1 MLDKINSREIYIIG
15 ASLYGE
21 VIFELAEHCG
31 FKVKGFY
38 DDNPKKHDTK
48 IFGVPVIG
56 STKKLFS
63 NKKNVQEINFAVAIG
78 HNKYRRGFLEKV
90 RQLSGKTPNL
100 IHKTVQISPSAEIG
114 MGIYINAYTI
124 IWTGVK
130 VENDCLFSPHVLIS
144 HHAVLKKGC
153 FVANMSVVG
162 MGVVIESDVL
172 VGMGSTIMSGIKSV
186 GRNTIIGA
194 GSVVI
199 RDVSKNSVMAGVPAK
214 CISRIKE

>member
-1 MLDKINSREIYIIG
+1 MSEKINSREIYIIG

-31 FKVKGFY
+31 FKVNGFY

-63 NKKNVQEINFAVAIG
+63 NKKNIQETNFAVAIG
-78 HNKYRRGFLEKV
+78 NNKIRRNLLEKV
-90 RQLSGKTPNL
+90 REGKGITPNL
-100 IHKTVQISPSAEIG
+100 IHKTVEISPSASIG
-114 MGIYINAYTI
+114 KGVYINAHTI
-124 IWTGVK
+124 IWTRVK
-130 VENDCLFSPHVLIS
+130 IEDDCLFSPHVLIS
-144 HHAVLKKGC
+144 HHAKIQKGT

-162 MGVVIESDVL
+162 MGVVIGKDVL
-172 VGMGSTIMSGIKSV
+172 VGMGSTVMSGIKNIGENSIV
-186 GRNTIIGA
+186 GA

-199 RDVSKNSVMAGVPAK
+199 HDIHPNTVVAGVPAK
-214 CISRIKE
+214 FIKSNG